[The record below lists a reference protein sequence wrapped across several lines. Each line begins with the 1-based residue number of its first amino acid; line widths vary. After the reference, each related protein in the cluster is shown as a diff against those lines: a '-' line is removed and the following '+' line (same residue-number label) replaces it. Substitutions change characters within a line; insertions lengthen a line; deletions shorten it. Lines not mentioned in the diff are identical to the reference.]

1 VTTSVSMCIWS
12 AQAQSKRCFPL
23 STKTQNNTEQM
34 CILAPIF
41 RYFWYLFHAFSPKC
55 PKGSRATPQS
65 AKSKPKWSPRVPKWS
80 PRVVKWKPRGT
91 PKCQKNTKV
100 YPKCAKLEAQGATQT
115 HKHTNTQTHKHAN
128 TQTTQTNTYT
138 HKLRTSNP
146 KSRGRVLA
154 AGDVDPAAGRGTT
167 LKGCRERASLE
178 L

>member
-1 VTTSVSMCIWS
+1 M
-12 AQAQSKRCFPL
+12 
-23 STKTQNNTEQM
+23 E
-34 CILAPIF
+34 
-41 RYFWYLFHAFSPKC
+41 
-55 PKGSRATPQS
+55 PKGAQMEPKGGQMEPQGLP
-65 AKSKPKWSPRVPKWS
+65 KS
-80 PRVVKWKPRGT
+80 
-91 PKCQKNTKV
+91 QKNNKV

-167 LKGCRERASLE
+167 LKGCREKASLE